1 MTVLTY
7 QTLAAPCYAELKDK
21 GSKFMAFAYPIS
33 SSDEVKALLE
43 PLKKEHFKAVHFCYA
58 YRLGPDGSDFRA
70 NDDGEP
76 SGSAGRPILGQID
89 SAELTDVV
97 VIVVRYFGGTLL
109 GVPGLI
115 QAYKGATALALAEGT
130 VLLKNVTHHTLLSF
144 EYATMNDVMRLI
156 KTHEVVILSQEMTYD
171 CQLKVSV
178 PLAHKDAFLSAIT
191 HLRTVKINPI
201 TSECTPE

>member
-1 MTVLTY
+1 MPVLTY
-7 QTLAAPCYAELKDK
+7 KTLAGPCDAELKDK
-21 GSKFMAFAYPIS
+21 GSKFMAFAHPIKHP
-33 SSDEVKALLE
+33 DEVKALLE

-58 YRLGPDGSDFRA
+58 YRLGPDGSVFRA

-89 SAELTDVV
+89 SAGLTDLV

-115 QAYKGATALALAEGT
+115 QAYKGVSALALAEAT
-130 VLLKNVTHHTLLSF
+130 VIEKNVTHQAQLLF

-156 KTHEVVILSQEMTYD
+156 KAHEVVILAQEMTYD
-171 CQLKVSV
+171 CRFDISV
-178 PLAHKDAFLSAIT
+178 PLAQKEAFLNAIT
-191 HLRTVKINPI
+191 HLRTVKIAPI
-201 TSECTPE
+201 NFECVPE

>member
-7 QTLAAPCYAELKDK
+7 KTLAAPCYAELKDK

-33 SSDEVKALLE
+33 SSDEVKNLLE

-58 YRLGPDGSDFRA
+58 YRLGLDGSDFRA

-97 VIVVRYFGGTLL
+97 IIVVRYFGGTLL

-115 QAYKGATALALAEGT
+115 QAYKGAAALALAEGSI
-130 VLLKNVTHHTLLSF
+130 VEKNVMYQTQLSF

-156 KTHEVVILSQEMTYD
+156 KAHEVAILGQEMTYD
-171 CQLKVSV
+171 CQFKVSV
-178 PLAHKDAFLSAIT
+178 PLAQKDPFLNAIT
-191 HLRTVKINPI
+191 HLRTVKIDPI
-201 TSECTPE
+201 NSECAPE

>member
-7 QTLAAPCYAELKDK
+7 KTLAGPCDAEFKDK
-21 GSKFMAFAYPIS
+21 GSKFMAFAHPIR

-58 YRLGPDGSDFRA
+58 YRVGIDGSDFRA

-115 QAYKGATALALAEGT
+115 QAYKAATASALAAGE
-130 VLLKNVTHHTLLSF
+130 VIEKNVTYKVQLAF

-156 KTHEVVILSQEMTYD
+156 KAHEVVILAQEMTYD
-171 CQLKVSV
+171 CQFKISI
-178 PLAHKDAFLSAIT
+178 PLAQKEAFLNAIEG
-191 HLRTVKINPI
+191 LRTVKIDPINP
-201 TSECTPE
+201 ECGPE